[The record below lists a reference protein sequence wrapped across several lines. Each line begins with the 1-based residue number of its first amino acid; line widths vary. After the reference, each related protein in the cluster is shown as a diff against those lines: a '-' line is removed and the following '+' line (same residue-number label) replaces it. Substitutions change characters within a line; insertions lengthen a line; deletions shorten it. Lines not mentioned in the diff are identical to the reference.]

1 MKGYKHLTLHEREKI
16 AVWRSSGLSFRDI
29 GLKLDRHPSSLCR
42 EVNRNSRPS
51 YWPNK
56 AHERALLR
64 KQEGHKR
71 RRLKDRAIRNEVE
84 LMLTKGWSPELIA
97 GRLKRDHPQWD
108 TVSHEA
114 IYQWIYI
121 ERPDLVGYLL
131 RAHPKRRHR
140 WKTSQHK
147 TRIPER
153 VSIQNRPTHINERRE
168 PGHWEADLVV
178 GSGSAALQV
187 AVERSSRLTRIK
199 KVRNKSAE
207 ASRKALYSLLSPVPA
222 QLRRSITYD
231 NGLENVEH
239 NVLNKDLKTLSW
251 FCEPYHS
258 WEKGQ
263 VENTN
268 GLIRRFIPKR
278 SRLDDLSDDK
288 IKMVED
294 WINDRPKKV
303 LGFRTPNEVFASC
316 VALTP

>member
-1 MKGYKHLTLHEREKI
+1 MRKYKRITLHEREKI
-16 AVWRSSGLSFRDI
+16 AVWRSAGLSYRDI
-29 GLKLDRHPSSLCR
+29 GHKLGRDASSLCR
-42 EVNRNSRPS
+42 EVNRNRHPA

-56 AHERALLR
+56 AHERALAR
-64 KQEGHKR
+64 TKEGHKR

-84 LMLTKGWSPELIA
+84 AMLSKGWSPELIS

-114 IYQWIYI
+114 IYQWIYN

-131 RAHPKRRHR
+131 RAHPKRHRR
-140 WKTSQHK
+140 WKASRHK
-147 TRIPER
+147 MRIPER
-153 VSIQNRPTHINERRE
+153 VSIQDRPARINERRE

-178 GSGSAALQV
+178 GSGSSALQV
-187 AVERSSRLTRIK
+187 AVERSSRLTRIRK
-199 KVRNKSAE
+199 IPNKSADS
-207 ASRKALYSLLSPVPA
+207 SRRALYSLLSPIPA
-222 QLRRSITYD
+222 HLRRSITYD

-239 NVLNKDLKTLSW
+239 NVLNKDLGMRSW

-278 SRLDDLSDDK
+278 SRIDDLPDDK
-288 IKMVED
+288 IIEVEN

-303 LGFRTPNEVFASC
+303 LAFRTPNEAFASS
-316 VALTP
+316 VALAP